1 MVTVSSFKIGMS
13 REMREELRRNL
24 MQRRVQG
31 VYTKATMFGYR
42 DANMINNFT
51 RYNGDYGEYS
61 DTPYYVPTKL
71 NYVTPFKYNTK
82 DKNQS
87 LRSVEGSLDLFGGLA
102 GYTDL
107 AGYRDD
113 VLKYNN
119 DEETMRQ
126 SLVYDR
132 IHNRMPQVFNDY
144 NTYCDFFYND
154 KLQTEQ
160 NKKDRL
166 DRYIG
171 GLVSNTSIKAQKIR
185 RPEGYGESNDEYIY
199 PERVLA
205 NLNKY
210 KANYGEST
218 NGANVY
224 GITGNNQVITYDI
237 SDKVNKASSDEVAA
251 WEDKRNK
258 IDDVYLEGE
267 TRTFNHKN
275 NITNYLLY
283 NENTMSGITHSKDE
297 NGDDG
302 VSDGSTFSF
311 MQTDDF
317 DPRRKTLLGKT
328 NELFSKGKIK
338 SLINRFYTSQ
348 KNAPLDDEIS
358 SATRELFGMSR
369 GRNLLKKEAD
379 GANGYNNPYCR
390 VWTSHHQYSNLK
402 DRIRPFMNGEKFM
415 TLKETQARLSDGLR
429 PNDGSSRLDE
439 HSSLMSNGFVRMAP
453 ANVGGNYQDDIKRCM
468 FSIENLAWRDV
479 HITDNLSAE
488 QRGPNN
494 GRIMWFPPYDLKFN
508 ENVSANWSENE
519 FIGRG
524 ENIYTYTNTRRMG
537 NLSFKLLIDHPSVM
551 NKWRGMGE
559 PDDKYKDEE
568 TLLRFF
574 AGCDNLSEDI
584 SAKDDNKNV
593 ETEREDATDPTPV
606 ESTYDVSYIMFFPND
621 FSSIDQNDGKSVINN
636 IKRYEYDGTEWDNT
650 RDKSYENEKL
660 REKNEVNKN
669 SEYLL
674 NSKNG
679 LDKIGD
685 ELRSKLG
692 LSDNDKIL
700 TFDDLIYYVGLDG
713 VEGSQDNNYY
723 IDGVDVKGFASSH
736 GYESN
741 NMALC
746 RRRASAIAS
755 VVKYKYQL
763 SDDKITRKDG
773 SIIEVND
780 VVGDK
785 DVNRL
790 DAKMARCA
798 IATFHIRLKGYQ
810 GPSNSGDVETDINV
824 VYEQVSDEELA
835 KLLGEDTSGNMR
847 VLSEGNLYDGTI
859 TAAGVTADSSNQ
871 ASITKTV
878 ESTENQYDDEYTY
891 FKNLEAADK
900 LYYKNIIDKIR
911 YFTPAFHSITPEG
924 FNARLTF
931 LQQCMRQGPTQTIGD
946 GNGSV
951 PAGNL
956 AFGRAPYC
964 VLRIGDFFNTK
975 IVIESMSISYESGN
989 GVTYDLNPEGIGVQP
1004 MLADINLSFSFIGGQ
1019 DIAGPVDRLQN
1030 AVSYNYYA
1038 NASVYDRHADYYTKY
1053 KDGEKVLSQY
1063 DAMKP
1068 DIRTEITTKIQ

>member
-71 NYVTPFKYNTK
+71 NYVTPFKKNTK

-113 VLKYNN
+113 VLTYNN
-119 DEETMRQ
+119 AKDTIEESFINAIINERYKNVMTDYGKEKY
-126 SLVYDR
+126 SLPDGNIIENRITDDKGDR
-132 IHNRMPQVFNDY
+132 AFRFKYGLLKSYQDLAIKRP
-144 NTYCDFFYND
+144 
-154 KLQTEQ
+154 
-160 NKKDRL
+160 
-166 DRYIG
+166 IG
-171 GLVSNTSIKAQKIR
+171 YK
-185 RPEGYGESNDEYIY
+185 ESNDEYIN

-205 NLNKY
+205 KLNKY
-210 KANYGEST
+210 RANDGYGSKYE
-218 NGANVY
+218 VY
-224 GITGNNQVITYDI
+224 GMTVDSGDAITTYDVP
-237 SDKVNKASSDEVAA
+237 DKVNKASSDEPVA
-251 WEDKRNK
+251 WEDKRNT
-258 IDDVYLEGE
+258 DYLKGT
-267 TRTFNHKN
+267 TRTDTYHAASTNSTHQFYDESGREGTGEDTQVLDGDTFSIIKN
-275 NITNYLLY
+275 SDLRGKSILEITN
-283 NENTMSGITHSKDE
+283 K
-297 NGDDG
+297 
-302 VSDGSTFSF
+302 
-311 MQTDDF
+311 
-317 DPRRKTLLGKT
+317 
-328 NELFSKGKIK
+328 LFNNGKIH
-338 SLINRFYTSQ
+338 SLINRFCT
-348 KNAPLDDEIS
+348 LDHNNEKESELI
-358 SATRELFGMSR
+358 SATNDEFGMSR
-369 GRNLLKKEAD
+369 GRNLLKKD
-379 GANGYNNPYCR
+379 KKNKNYGYKNPYCR
-390 VWTSHHQYSNLK
+390 VWTSHHQYSQLK

-415 TLKETQARLSDGLR
+415 TLKKTQARLSDGLR

-453 ANVGGNYQDDIKRCM
+453 ANAGGNYQDDIKRCM

-559 PDDKYKDEE
+559 PNDKYKDEE

-584 SAKDDNKNV
+584 SAKKDNKNV
-593 ETEREDATDPTPV
+593 ETEREDVTDPTPV
-606 ESTYDVSYIMFFPND
+606 ESTYDVNYIMFFPND
-621 FSSIDQNDGKSVINN
+621 FSSIDQNDGKSVISN

-650 RDKSYENEKL
+650 RDKSYEKEKL

-700 TFDDLIYYVGLDG
+700 TFDDLIYYAGLDG

-723 IDGVDVKGFASSH
+723 IDGVDVRGFASSH

-741 NMALC
+741 NLALC

-780 VVGDK
+780 VVGNK

-810 GPSNSGDVETDINV
+810 GPSNSGNVETDINV

-835 KLLGEDTSGNMR
+835 KLLGEDISGNMR

-878 ESTENQYDDEYTY
+878 ESTEIQYDDEYTY